1 MAAPLLALKAL
12 QNRPQVKIGGQLT
25 NVLLATGLGVGIF
38 LGIRAVAKNFKK
50 GIREQQALRPGNP
63 AAFAT
68 RFKLAFEND
77 NAFGWGTD
85 EEALYRTIEQ
95 IPDAATFRSVQKAYR
110 DLYGNNLAADFKS
123 ELSTEEYNTVLDL
136 INAKF

>member
-12 QNRPQVKIGGQLT
+12 QNRPRISIGSQLT
-25 NVLLATGLGVGIF
+25 SVLLATGLGVGIF
-38 LGIRAVAKNFKK
+38 LGIRAVTKNLKK
-50 GIREQQALRPGNP
+50 GIRERQALRPGNP

-85 EEALYRTIEQ
+85 EEAIYRTIEQ
-95 IPDAATFRSVQKAYR
+95 IPDAATFRRVQIAYR
-110 DLYGNNLAADFKS
+110 DLYGSNLAATFKS
-123 ELSTEEYNTVLDL
+123 ELSSEEYNTVLDL
-136 INAKF
+136 ITTKF